1 MCFIKGVAIIK
12 FQWLKDYQETEERI
26 AYLKWNIRKTEYE
39 LERWKDSSDLGKVF
53 LVKESKGSKI
63 ERTLELL
70 ENELTFQKEMQASL
84 LILINTFKGLEN
96 QILKMKYVEGKSL
109 ETVAEELN
117 YSHGHIRQKHAELR
131 RRLDFLDDW
140 EEVQKKMHQMSD

>member
-1 MCFIKGVAIIK
+1 VIVIK
-12 FQWLKDYQETEERI
+12 FQWLKDYQDSEEKI
-26 AYLKWNIRKTEYE
+26 TYLKWNIRKTKYE
-39 LERWKDSSDLGKVF
+39 LERWEDSSDLGKIF
-53 LVKESKGSKI
+53 LIKESKGSKV
-63 ERTLELL
+63 EENLVFLEK
-70 ENELTFQKEMQASL
+70 ELIFQEEMQASL

-109 ETVAEELN
+109 EAVAEELN

-140 EEVQKKMHQMSD
+140 EEVQKKMYQMSD

>member
-1 MCFIKGVAIIK
+1 VNIIK

-26 AYLKWNIRKTEYE
+26 AYLKWNIRRTKYE
-39 LERWKDSSDLGKVF
+39 LERWEDSLDLGKVS
-53 LVKESKGSKI
+53 LVKESKGSKV
-63 ERTLELL
+63 EEALELS
-70 ENELTFQKEMQASL
+70 ESELVIREEMYASL

-140 EEVQKKMHQMSD
+140 EEVQRKMHQMSD